1 MTPPP
6 VTQGKR
12 QSASIAGSPSQ
23 IMQTGI
29 ENTALIRATS
39 PPDME
44 VTSMSEEQFDREL
57 KFQISMALVDE
68 MLEKGIIGQEDYEK
82 WLRHMTQKYNPP
94 IGRVVSKKSS

>member
-1 MTPPP
+1 MKPPP
-6 VTQGKR
+6 AVQAKR
-12 QSASIAGSPSQ
+12 WSASIAGSPSR
-23 IMQTGI
+23 ITQTGI
-29 ENTALIRATS
+29 ENTAPIHVTS
-39 PPDME
+39 PPATE

-57 KFQISMALVDE
+57 KFQVSMALVDE